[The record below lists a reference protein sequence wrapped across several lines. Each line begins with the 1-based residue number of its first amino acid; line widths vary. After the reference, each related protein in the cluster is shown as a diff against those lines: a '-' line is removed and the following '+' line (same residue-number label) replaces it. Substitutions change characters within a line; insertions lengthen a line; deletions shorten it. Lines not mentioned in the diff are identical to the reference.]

1 MQAEAAGKLL
11 QVPISGAAASG
22 GPIVVVVAVELV
34 ALRTHFEMDPEHC
47 TPHETA
53 TAENRCERKA
63 ITITSAETISNCG
76 CFYSSHGCVR
86 VCVHLSVYLFLCA
99 TFHGCH
105 FDLLHSQFGNCFGP
119 TRWTYLRFA
128 GLCNLSILICTRS
141 LAFFASECIQFNLTA
156 AQQRKL
162 KNTNIL
168 LVAKYRGTRSHYV

>member
-1 MQAEAAGKLL
+1 
-11 QVPISGAAASG
+11 
-22 GPIVVVVAVELV
+22 
-34 ALRTHFEMDPEHC
+34 
-47 TPHETA
+47 
-53 TAENRCERKA
+53 
-63 ITITSAETISNCG
+63 
-76 CFYSSHGCVR
+76 

-168 LVAKYRGTRSHYV
+168 LEAKYRGTRSHYVWSFCSTDCVYTSHVREDRLPLVRKLHISYVLHVRKLHLQNAVFGDALILCSH

>member
-1 MQAEAAGKLL
+1 MPQSDHQGGRVDMQAEAAGKLL

-76 CFYSSHGCVR
+76 CFYSSHGCVG
-86 VCVHLSVYLFLCA
+86 VCVCV
-99 TFHGCH
+99 
-105 FDLLHSQFGNCFGP
+105 
-119 TRWTYLRFA
+119 
-128 GLCNLSILICTRS
+128 
-141 LAFFASECIQFNLTA
+141 CI
-156 AQQRKL
+156 
-162 KNTNIL
+162 
-168 LVAKYRGTRSHYV
+168 